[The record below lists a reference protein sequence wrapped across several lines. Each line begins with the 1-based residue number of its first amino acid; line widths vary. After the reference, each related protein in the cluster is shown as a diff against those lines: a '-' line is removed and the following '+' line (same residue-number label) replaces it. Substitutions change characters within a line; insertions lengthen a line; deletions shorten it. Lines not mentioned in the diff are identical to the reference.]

1 MSRPRGHAADIVGE
15 RGDIHAPPSLFG
27 VPNVGRITGPKF
39 DGAGP
44 HFNREIAAR
53 KPRTLT
59 RGAKGS
65 AGAAPDHCLEFIA
78 RGEAPV

>member
-15 RGDIHAPPSLFG
+15 RWDIHAIPSLVG
-27 VPNVGRITGPKF
+27 VPNHGSIIGPKF

-44 HFNREIAAR
+44 HFNGEIAAI
-53 KPRTLT
+53 KARTLT
-59 RGAKGS
+59 NGAKV
-65 AGAAPDHCLEFIA
+65 AGAAPRHCLEFIA